1 MATMQLTTLARVKTI
16 LELNTTEHDAKLL
29 LLINSAS
36 DLIERYLQRRI
47 LLTQWTDI
55 LDVEINQRKF
65 WMKAYPIWSTMVP
78 SGVDAQQV
86 QAYYD
91 IKRLFG
97 TDTTLEDYNNYGVDL
112 VQGQVVWEWPLNINR
127 ACWERSLKLI
137 YNGGIAPTV
146 DRLIGTYTAFA
157 GVPMVGMNVTGTL
170 YGTQA
175 TILAF
180 AGGNFILQLTGG
192 TPLPSNFD
200 SYIDAAGLVSP
211 IVGETF
217 VDGTGFN
224 SFTVATVTSTP
235 LWVAAPALMGAAD
248 NQVMFMFQ
256 RRDSIGLQSLSTEG
270 GHYSVEQPM
279 QLTKMARQ
287 MIDQYRRYAVS
298 H

>member
-1 MATMQLTTLARVKTI
+1 MATMQLTTIARVKTI
-16 LELNTTEHDAKLL
+16 LELETTEHDDKLQ
-29 LLINSAS
+29 LLITTAS
-36 DLIERYLQRRI
+36 DLIERYLQRRV

-65 WMKAYPIWSTMVP
+65 WMKAYPIWGTMVP
-78 SGVDAQQV
+78 GGAPAQQV

-97 TDTTLEDYNNYGVDL
+97 SDTTQEDYNNYGVDL
-112 VQGQVVWEWPLNINR
+112 VQGQLIWEWPLNINR
-127 ACWERSLKLI
+127 ACWERSLKLV

-146 DRLIGTYTAFA
+146 DRLVGTYAS
-157 GVPMVGMNVTGTL
+157 VVGTPIVSMQVTGTL
-170 YGTQA
+170 YGTQGK
-175 TILAF
+175 ILAF
-180 AGGNFILQLTGG
+180 GGNNFTLQLTGG

-200 SYIDAAGLVSP
+200 SYVDAAGLVSP

-217 VDGTGFN
+217 VDASGNN
-224 SFTVATVTSTP
+224 SFAVATVTQTP
-235 LWVAAPALMGAAD
+235 LWVAAPGLMGAAD

-279 QLTKMARQ
+279 QLTKMAKQ
-287 MIDQYRRYAVS
+287 MIQQYRRYAVS

>member
-16 LELNTTEHDAKLL
+16 LELETTEHDAKLQ

-47 LLTQWTDI
+47 RLTQWTDI

-65 WMKAYPIWSTMVP
+65 WLKAYPIVATLVP
-78 SGVDAQQV
+78 GGVDAQQI

-97 TDTTLEDYNNYGVDL
+97 SDTTLEDYNNYGVDL
-112 VQGQVVWEWPLNINR
+112 VQGQLVWEWPLNINR
-127 ACWERSLKLI
+127 ACWERSLKLV
-137 YNGGIAPTV
+137 YNGGMAPTV
-146 DRLIGTYTAFA
+146 DRLVGTYTAFA
-157 GVPMVGMNVTGTL
+157 GTPTVGMAVTGTL
-170 YGTQA
+170 YGTEA

-180 AGGNFILQLTGG
+180 NGGNFTLQITGG

-200 SYIDAAGLVSP
+200 SYIDAAQLVSP
-211 IVGETF
+211 IAGETF
-217 VDGTGFN
+217 ADVSGLNT
-224 SFTVATVTSTP
+224 FTVATVTSTP
-235 LWVAAPALMGAAD
+235 LWVAAPGLMGAAD

-279 QLTKMARQ
+279 QLTKMAKQ
-287 MIDQYRRYAVS
+287 MIQQYRRYAVS